1 MIRPAIVAAVALGLS
16 ASSGA
21 TTTPSGYHVLLTS
34 NRDGRPRG
42 YSMVADGSRLTPL
55 LPRGRTLVPR
65 AVSRDGSRIVYT
77 EPDGVYESA
86 IYVSRA
92 DGRGLHQ
99 VVPKPARNGVLSP
112 DGRLLAFT
120 KRTPGIW
127 IIGTDGRGARRL
139 TRRNDGS
146 PAWSPNGKTLAFVH
160 AVGDFAGVL
169 VVRPLHGRGRA
180 LAWGEFD
187 GLEWSPNGRWIAY
200 TISKDDPLIH
210 DELWVVRPNG
220 TSRHRVARDVSDLG
234 GFAWSPDGRRLAF
247 AVGYGNEVAV
257 TGLDGRRRRLAF
269 SRLDVTNL
277 TWLPDR
283 HLVLQSGYGQ
293 LWIAGLDGHGLRR
306 LTREGANGL
315 VGWTRLAPVRPTAP
329 PLPKTERAVDRHTL
343 ALRARVASMAA
354 DGTRVAFV
362 TGRTAT
368 DCAHVAVWTP
378 AAGSV
383 ARPLPAP
390 CGPDLDV
397 LGSVALAGT
406 RVAWSS
412 ASCCGHTTDS
422 GVVTAR
428 LSQLDPP
435 WRQVAEATLS
445 DDVGTF
451 VRGPAGDGRLLVF
464 TILLS
469 CDSNSSPG
477 AFDACPPGYEGGDVA
492 STTLWRLGGRG
503 PCPSTYSSI
512 HGCVEILKAEG
523 KLDVLAVDAG
533 RIVVGTKS
541 GVEIVTAGGRV
552 LRTFAVTA
560 KAAALSGTRLAVETA
575 GGVEIYDTASGRLVV
590 QLPALKGLQ
599 DLEGDILV
607 TASGSAVTLRRLGD
621 GRTTTFHATG
631 KARAQLERP
640 GLFVAGDRRMTF
652 TRMLEILRRLGG

>member
-1 MIRPAIVAAVALGLS
+1 AIVAAVALGLS

-55 LPRGRTLVPR
+55 LTRGRTLVPR

-146 PAWSPNGKTLAFVH
+146 PAWSP
-160 AVGDFAGVL
+160 
-169 VVRPLHGRGRA
+169 
-180 LAWGEFD
+180 
-187 GLEWSPNGRWIAY
+187 
-200 TISKDDPLIH
+200 
-210 DELWVVRPNG
+210 
-220 TSRHRVARDVSDLG
+220 
-234 GFAWSPDGRRLAF
+234 DGRTLAF

-378 AAGSV
+378 AAG
-383 ARPLPAP
+383 
-390 CGPDLDV
+390 
-397 LGSVALAGT
+397 
-406 RVAWSS
+406 
-412 ASCCGHTTDS
+412 
-422 GVVTAR
+422 
-428 LSQLDPP
+428 
-435 WRQVAEATLS
+435 
-445 DDVGTF
+445 
-451 VRGPAGDGRLLVF
+451 
-464 TILLS
+464 
-469 CDSNSSPG
+469 
-477 AFDACPPGYEGGDVA
+477 
-492 STTLWRLGGRG
+492 
-503 PCPSTYSSI
+503 
-512 HGCVEILKAEG
+512 
-523 KLDVLAVDAG
+523 
-533 RIVVGTKS
+533 
-541 GVEIVTAGGRV
+541 
-552 LRTFAVTA
+552 
-560 KAAALSGTRLAVETA
+560 
-575 GGVEIYDTASGRLVV
+575 
-590 QLPALKGLQ
+590 
-599 DLEGDILV
+599 
-607 TASGSAVTLRRLGD
+607 
-621 GRTTTFHATG
+621 
-631 KARAQLERP
+631 
-640 GLFVAGDRRMTF
+640 
-652 TRMLEILRRLGG
+652 